1 MFASTSTLNSNGK
14 QLLWIKAAAAQHHGQ
29 SLAAGTAQLLLVFE
43 LQGHRAH
50 AQPALPWA
58 SCVRSPCGCEQ
69 RERLDRSGIGHGMGL
84 AALQHCRAKP
94 ESEDYIKHQKPTN
107 LRSSEYFILLP
118 PLLYMRSTEGSV

>member
-1 MFASTSTLNSNGK
+1 MFASTSTLKSNGK
-14 QLLWIKAAAAQHHGQ
+14 QRLWIKAAAAQHHGQ

-69 RERLDRSGIGHGMGL
+69 QEAGSLWDSTGIAMAWGW
-84 AALQHCRAKP
+84 
-94 ESEDYIKHQKPTN
+94 
-107 LRSSEYFILLP
+107 LP
-118 PLLYMRSTEGSV
+118 YNTAEQS